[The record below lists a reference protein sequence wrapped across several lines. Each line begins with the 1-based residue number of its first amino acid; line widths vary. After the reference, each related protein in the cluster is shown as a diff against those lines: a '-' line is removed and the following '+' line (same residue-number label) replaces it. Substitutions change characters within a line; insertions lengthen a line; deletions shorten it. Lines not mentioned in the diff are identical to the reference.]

1 MNIHPLRSWLYATKQ
16 ICLEKNKHVKWKLR
30 LSQQLSEYL
39 LHLEL
44 RLCWVT
50 ADAPEDEG
58 DLPDA
63 DHAVLVRVVPE
74 HKQEKPYSIICRMT
88 MFNVGTTSR
97 E

>member
-1 MNIHPLRSWLYATKQ
+1 MNIN
-16 ICLEKNKHVKWKLR
+16 IF
-30 LSQQLSEYL
+30 L

-44 RLCWVT
+44 RLCGVT

-74 HKQEKPYSIICRMT
+74 HKQEKPNSIICRMT

-97 E
+97 EWAAGLINSSKHREMMSREEEWRRETELNY